1 MAKSGRRSAGSG
13 NGDKGESI
21 SGYFRKIF
29 RENPKLLKQRSN
41 DELLSRW
48 SLDHPGEPVTD
59 RIKQNLANLKSIL
72 RKKRRN
78 KRGKGKKAAAPVETA
93 LMTMTPA
100 KKAYRG
106 LEALELE
113 IDDCLTSA
121 RTLDR
126 EGLEDVINWLRRARN
141 AVVWKLGQKE

>member
-1 MAKSGRRSAGSG
+1 MAKTGRKSAGSG

-21 SGYFRKIF
+21 SGYFRKVF

-41 DELLSRW
+41 DELLHRW
-48 SLDHPGEPVTD
+48 SVDHPGEQVTN

-72 RKKRRN
+72 RKKGRR
-78 KRGKGKKAAAPVETA
+78 RKGKKAAEPVETA
-93 LMTMTPA
+93 AVLVFSA
-100 KKAYRG
+100 KKTYRG

-121 RTLDR
+121 RGLDR
-126 EGLEDVINWLRRARN
+126 EGLEDVINFLRRARN

>member
-1 MAKSGRRSAGSG
+1 MAKTGRKPAGGG

-72 RKKRRN
+72 RKKRR
-78 KRGKGKKAAAPVETA
+78 KRGKGKQAAEPVETA
-93 LMTMTPA
+93 VIVMTPA

-121 RTLDR
+121 RSLDR
-126 EGLEDVINWLRRARN
+126 EGLEDVINFLRRARN
-141 AVVWKLGQKE
+141 AVVWKLGQKD